1 MSFENLKNHLY
12 DLFTMTLERIQ
23 LLYVNPGSLSIYYS
37 PREGCT
43 VLQSACLSVCLS
55 VCPPACISQKKETVV
70 QPHEIFYTSAVR
82 AAVVLSFFANI
93 AARCVLPILW
103 TTSFL
108 HNGAY
113 TDITS
118 HANNRV

>member
-55 VCPPACISQKKETVV
+55 VHLHVYLKKETVV
-70 QPHEIFYTSAVR
+70 QPHEIFYTSAVP
-82 AAVVLSFFANI
+82 APVVLSFFDDI

-108 HNGAY
+108 HNGGY
-113 TDITS
+113 TD
-118 HANNRV
+118 N